1 MFSRPMLLIG
11 VLAAAV
17 VVPYV
22 LFNQNLSTTTSTQW
36 NQLLGKGEP
45 GKADEASWFDPNNPI
60 ATPTNFPSASEPV
73 PLEQVFRFDFS
84 PRTVTDLWPRVST
97 VLGGSDL
104 MGLRVALITGTQP
117 DDVAGSLTYY
127 FDDHHQVQ
135 RITLQ
140 GTTGDERRLVHLLT
154 TRFGLQPAPTT
165 RAGLYTLD
173 GPAGIQS
180 SLQVIHLPVVRTTAP
195 NNRVEIAVDLQR
207 AAIRTVVTTPP
218 SGSAN
223 ASGQPNNAGSASS
236 SWYRL
241 NRPLKSW

>member
-1 MFSRPMLLIG
+1 MFSRPVLFLGI
-11 VLAAAV
+11 LAAAV

-22 LFNQNLSTTTSTQW
+22 LFSKNLSTTAGTHW
-36 NQLLGKGEP
+36 NQLLGKSGS
-45 GKADEASWFDPNNPI
+45 GAAAEATWSDPSNPT
-60 ATPTNFPSASEPV
+60 ATPASFLSVSEPV

-84 PRTVTDLWPRVST
+84 PRTVTELWPRVST
-97 VLGGSDL
+97 VLGGANQ

-140 GTTGDERRLVHLLT
+140 GTTGDERRLVQLLT
-154 TRFGLQPAPTT
+154 TQFGLQPAPTV

-173 GPAGIQS
+173 GPAGMQS
-180 SLQVIHLPVVRTTAP
+180 SLQVIHLPVVRSTTP

-207 AAIRTVVTTPP
+207 TAIRTVVDPAAAAPQDTAKSTAGG
-218 SGSAN
+218 SG
-223 ASGQPNNAGSASS
+223 
-236 SWYRL
+236 WYKL

>member
-1 MFSRPMLLIG
+1 MFSRPMLFLG

-22 LFNQNLSTTTSTQW
+22 LFNKNLSSTASSHW
-36 NQLLGKGEP
+36 NQLIGRG
-45 GKADEASWFDPNNPI
+45 DQD
-60 ATPTNFPSASEPV
+60 ATDDNAWQLTSTSAVAPVNIPTGPEPV

-97 VLGGSDL
+97 VLGETNQ
-104 MGLRVALITGTQP
+104 MGLRVALITGTRP

-140 GTTGDERRLVHLLT
+140 GTTGDERRLVHILAT
-154 TRFGLQPAPTT
+154 QFGLRPTT
-165 RAGLYTLD
+165 TLGAGLYTLKGPD
-173 GPAGIQS
+173 GKES
-180 SLQVIHLPVVRTTAP
+180 KLQAVHMPVVRSTNAH
-195 NNRVEIAVDLQR
+195 NRVEVAVDLYR
-207 AAIRTVVTTPP
+207 SVIVPAEAAAAAAKKEADRKAD
-218 SGSAN
+218 G
-223 ASGQPNNAGSASS
+223 GS
-236 SWYRL
+236 SWYKL

>member
-1 MFSRPMLLIG
+1 MFSRPVLFVG
-11 VLAAAV
+11 VLAAAI

-22 LFNQNLSTTTSTQW
+22 LLNKNLSATAGTHW
-36 NQLLGKGEP
+36 NQLLGRGPTGE
-45 GKADEASWFDPNNPI
+45 ADQASWFDPDNPTV
-60 ATPTNFPSASEPV
+60 TPTNFPTASEPV

-84 PRTVTDLWPRVST
+84 PRTVTELWPRVST
-97 VLGGSDL
+97 VLGSANQ

-140 GTTGDERRLVHLLT
+140 GTTGDERRLVQILT
-154 TRFGLQPAPTT
+154 TQFGLQPAPTT

-173 GPAGIQS
+173 GPPGIQS
-180 SLQVIHLPVVRTTAP
+180 SLQVIHLPVVRSTNA
-195 NNRVEIAVDLQR
+195 NNRAEIAVDLQR
-207 AAIRTVVTTPP
+207 TAIRTVTTPTAAEAEKAKSD
-218 SGSAN
+218 SGG
-223 ASGQPNNAGSASS
+223 SG
-236 SWYRL
+236 WYRL

>member
-1 MFSRPMLLIG
+1 MLLVG

-22 LFNQNLSTTTSTQW
+22 LFNKNLSTTASTQW
-36 NQLLGKGEP
+36 NQLLGRGNP
-45 GKADEASWFDPNNPI
+45 GQADEASGSDPNNPI

-97 VLGGSDL
+97 VLGGSNQ

-140 GTTGDERRLVHLLT
+140 GTTGDERRLVQLLT
-154 TRFGLQPAPTT
+154 TQYGLQPAPTT

-173 GPAGIQS
+173 GPAGMQS
-180 SLQVIHLPVVRTTAP
+180 SLQVIHLPVVRTTTP
-195 NNRVEIAVDLQR
+195 NNRVEVAIDLQR
-207 AAIRTVVTTPP
+207 TAVRTVTNSAEAEKATAQSS
-218 SGSAN
+218 SG
-223 ASGQPNNAGSASS
+223 ASG
-236 SWYRL
+236 WYRL

>member
-1 MFSRPMLLIG
+1 MFSRPMLFLG

-22 LFNQNLSTTTSTQW
+22 LLNKNLSTTASSHWNKIVGSESGDAVQTAWPYSST
-36 NQLLGKGEP
+36 
-45 GKADEASWFDPNNPI
+45 AT
-60 ATPTNFPSASEPV
+60 ATPANFSTASEPV

-97 VLGGSDL
+97 VLGDTNQ

-140 GTTGDERRLVHLLT
+140 GTTGDERRLVQLLT
-154 TRFGLQPAPTT
+154 TQHGLQAAPSL
-165 RAGLYTLD
+165 RAGLYTLTGAD
-173 GPAGIQS
+173 GKQS
-180 SLQVIHLPVVRTTAP
+180 SLQLIHLPVVRSTTP
-195 NNRVEIAVDLQR
+195 NNRAELAVDLYR
-207 AAIRTVVTTPP
+207 SAGVAA
-218 SGSAN
+218 SSN
-223 ASGQPNNAGSASS
+223 ASKQQDGAKTSTANQG
-236 SWYRL
+236 WYRL
-241 NRPLKSW
+241 NRPIKSW